1 MNLKDNLLVS
11 EKIITLS
18 VPIEKEVT
26 RIGKNGEEIT
36 QPILG
41 IKIYWQYQI
50 YGKTHYQILS
60 IILLKEFIKLNV
72 YTDIITKN
80 VKRTELN
87 TKIVSAV
94 LNTQALKI

>member
-26 RIGKNGEEIT
+26 GIGKNGEEIT

-41 IKIYWQYQI
+41 IKIY
-50 YGKTHYQILS
+50 
-60 IILLKEFIKLNV
+60 
-72 YTDIITKN
+72 
-80 VKRTELN
+80 
-87 TKIVSAV
+87 
-94 LNTQALKI
+94 

>member
-1 MNLKDNLLVS
+1 M
-11 EKIITLS
+11 
-18 VPIEKEVT
+18 
-26 RIGKNGEEIT
+26 
-36 QPILG
+36 
-41 IKIYWQYQI
+41 
-50 YGKTHYQILS
+50 
-60 IILLKEFIKLNV
+60 LLKEFIRLNV